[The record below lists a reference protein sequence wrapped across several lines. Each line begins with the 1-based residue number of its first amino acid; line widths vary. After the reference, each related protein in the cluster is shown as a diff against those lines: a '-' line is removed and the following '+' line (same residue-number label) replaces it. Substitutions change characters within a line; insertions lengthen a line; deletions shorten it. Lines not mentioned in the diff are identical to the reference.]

1 VNGTTGARANKKD
14 GGGKKE
20 VLKNLDLGNQ
30 DVGGIDNTLHNVQE
44 TVDNIVNDVVV
55 ADVLAAVTEV
65 EEDIKDSEGEATL
78 PTDSAATMGATK
90 GVKPTETGETSNKKD
105 GGGKKEALKNLDLG
119 NQDVGGID
127 NVLHNVQETVDNI
140 VNDVVVADVL
150 AAATEVEEDIKDS
163 EGEATLLTESAA
175 TMGATKGVKPTEA
188 DETSNKKDG
197 GDRKEALKN
206 LDLGIQDVGGIGNAL
221 SEVRSSFD
229 NIAADVLAAA
239 TEAEEDRKDSEGETT
254 LPASFPSITERTA
267 TMGAPKDVYLA
278 RRLIASRAHERSE

>member
-1 VNGTTGARANKKD
+1 MNGTTGARANKKD

-105 GGGKKEALKNLDLG
+105 GGGKKEALKNLDFG
-119 NQDVGGID
+119 IQDVGGID
-127 NVLHNVQETVDNI
+127 N
-140 VNDVVVADVL
+140 
-150 AAATEVEEDIKDS
+150 
-163 EGEATLLTESAA
+163 
-175 TMGATKGVKPTEA
+175 
-188 DETSNKKDG
+188 
-197 GDRKEALKN
+197 
-206 LDLGIQDVGGIGNAL
+206 AL
-221 SEVRSSFD
+221 SEV
-229 NIAADVLAAA
+229 
-239 TEAEEDRKDSEGETT
+239 
-254 LPASFPSITERTA
+254 
-267 TMGAPKDVYLA
+267 
-278 RRLIASRAHERSE
+278 